1 MNTLISGAFFFLGRF
16 RFGLKILEIIKMEN
30 THLKHRLTS
39 CNKCSFRDN
48 STCNFHVTH
57 LDEPS
62 SGGARMAPRVAQAL
76 EQFSLSLLEWSDLPD
91 LPFPFLRVDADAR
104 GFVHADR
111 LMGAAALQI
120 THTRLHLRGWMPA
133 VSQLG
138 EVLKRTGQH
147 RTGTGMGGE
156 KASTEPGGGQ
166 SDDQPP
172 RRGRDRRRRRHRSWP
187 RTATGA
193 ISI

>member
-1 MNTLISGAFFFLGRF
+1 
-16 RFGLKILEIIKMEN
+16 
-30 THLKHRLTS
+30 
-39 CNKCSFRDN
+39 
-48 STCNFHVTH
+48 
-57 LDEPS
+57 
-62 SGGARMAPRVAQAL
+62 MAPRVAQAL

>member
-120 THTRLHLRGWMPA
+120 THTRLP
-133 VSQLG
+133 Q
-138 EVLKRTGQH
+138 KC
-147 RTGTGMGGE
+147 
-156 KASTEPGGGQ
+156 
-166 SDDQPP
+166 
-172 RRGRDRRRRRHRSWP
+172 
-187 RTATGA
+187 
-193 ISI
+193 

>member
-1 MNTLISGAFFFLGRF
+1 
-16 RFGLKILEIIKMEN
+16 
-30 THLKHRLTS
+30 
-39 CNKCSFRDN
+39 
-48 STCNFHVTH
+48 
-57 LDEPS
+57 
-62 SGGARMAPRVAQAL
+62 
-76 EQFSLSLLEWSDLPD
+76 
-91 LPFPFLRVDADAR
+91 
-104 GFVHADR
+104 
-111 LMGAAALQI
+111 
-120 THTRLHLRGWMPA
+120 MPA